1 MSARREYEMFFR
13 LSGGMS
19 GEFSSSFRNA
29 SSQMNAL
36 RTAMDRTNSVLRD
49 ISAYNRQ
56 RTAIER
62 QNDTIANSQAR
73 LERLQER
80 HRELQDEMANTA
92 NPSQRLRSQLERNE
106 QQIQACSDSIGN
118 QNQRLQEM
126 QAELERTRTSLQD
139 AGVDTDNLT
148 QSSEEF
154 QRRLQR
160 ISEHRDFMQN
170 ISQELDTATNKFK
183 ETAKEF
189 AGIAAG
195 MAGAVT
201 AVYAGASKPA
211 MDFESAFTG
220 VRKTVDGTEEQF
232 AELREGILDMSQ
244 NDVTA
249 TATEIAAVAE
259 AAGQLGIETDNIL
272 SFSKVMIDLGEST
285 NLSSEQAAS
294 ELAKFANVTQMSQGD
309 FDKLGSVIVDLG
321 NNFATTESDIVTM
334 ATRLASTGEL
344 TGLSEAQIM
353 ASATA
358 LSSLGIEAE
367 AGGTAMSKIL
377 KMFQLAN
384 ARGDMSEFASIAG
397 MSEEAFS
404 DLYEGD
410 SLKAISAFTKGLNDT
425 ERNGKSAVQ
434 ILDDMEIREVRLSNA
449 ILALASSDDIL
460 TEAADLAS
468 GAWEDNTAL
477 SEEAE
482 KRYATTESQVDM
494 TKNAIE
500 NLRIEIGDMT
510 LPVIQDAAGKLSEFI
525 RGMQRWVS
533 ENKDMIADAASL
545 AVEVGKYALILKG
558 SQMVYYGVKSG
569 VLGVVKGFGS
579 LKGAILAAQAAGK
592 GKGLSTFLSTLTG
605 LSGAGA
611 TAAVIGGVTAA
622 VAGLAAV
629 FAINIKSFQEY
640 RKEITDSKLFDNGGR
655 SLKEYTEALKEST
668 SESYKFAQEIN
679 DASEELDNIEYEI
692 SKAKDSVDLY
702 RQAIEDTGT
711 ITPEIAEEMYEPF
724 NTLCEKLE
732 DDFTLRYDT
741 VFNAFKSA
749 AVEVSDQLG
758 VSIVE
763 ISGTLANFKA
773 KFSESTSESQNR
785 INELLDKSRN
795 GEELTDAD
803 YEQFGKDMQYIS
815 DMSDAVVN
823 GNLANFNA
831 TAEEL
836 KGWDFGEDQ
845 EGAIENINDLY
856 SYGKAYV
863 DELDEAQKNLNNE
876 YDTLRQQAKVMLDAG
891 KIEKKEYD
899 ETMKA
904 LDSAQEITY
913 NSYRE
918 KRDDFTESFKGLYDS
933 FIAQINTAVN
943 EGVGEAGYNFFES
956 FWNNLKGTF
965 AVWGDQYAT
974 LFTGGGI
981 KYSDADILT
990 GKYSGAKADEY
1001 KYDAAKNEYKGV
1013 YDAAEQFSG
1022 DAPLGEGVKLPGF
1035 ASGTDSTPAAFIAG
1049 ERGPELIVGAP
1060 GRTVFTNGQTE
1071 AMFGVLPRAVSALE
1085 SGNAQPAVNIT
1096 INSSPVFGGS
1106 EDYSGYNDDLAEKVR
1121 TVIIDL
1127 FENERRNAYA

>member
-62 QNDTIANSQAR
+62 QNDTIASSQAR

-106 QQIQACSDSIGN
+106 QQIQACADSIGN

-126 QAELERTRTSLQD
+126 QAELERTRTDLQN

-148 QSSEEF
+148 QSTEEY
-154 QRRLQR
+154 RRQLQR
-160 ISEHRDFMQN
+160 ISDHRDFMQN
-170 ISQELDTATNKFK
+170 ISQELDTATGKFR
-183 ETAKEF
+183 ETDKEF

-201 AVYAGASKPA
+201 AVYAGVSKPA

-220 VRKTVDGTEEQF
+220 VRKTVDATEEQF

-294 ELAKFANVTQMSQGD
+294 NLAKFANVTQMSQKD
-309 FDKLGSVIVDLG
+309 FGKLGSVIVDLG

-384 ARGDMSEFASIAG
+384 ARGDMSEFASVAG

-404 DLYEGD
+404 KLYEGD

-460 TEAADLAS
+460 TKAADLAS
-468 GAWEDNTAL
+468 NAWEDNTAL

-510 LPVIQDAAGKLSEFI
+510 LPIIQDAAGKLSEFV

-545 AVEVGKYALILKG
+545 AVEVGKYALVLKG

-569 VLGVVKGFGS
+569 VLGVAKGIGKVKT
-579 LKGAILAAQAAGK
+579 AILAAQDAGK

-605 LSGAGA
+605 LSGMGA
-611 TAAVIGGVTAA
+611 VGAVVGGVTAA

-629 FAINIKSFQEY
+629 IYLNVKAAQEY
-640 RKEITDSKLFDNGGR
+640 RKEIIDGQLFDNGGQ

-679 DASEELDNIEYEI
+679 DASEELDNIEYEM

-711 ITPEIAEEMYEPF
+711 ITPEIAEEMYAPF

-732 DDFTLRYDT
+732 QDFTYRYDL
-741 VFNAFKSA
+741 VFNAFNEA
-749 AVEVSDQLG
+749 ASGVASELG
-758 VSIVE
+758 VSIAE

-773 KFSESTSESQNR
+773 RFSESTTESQDR
-785 INELLDKSRN
+785 INQFLDKAKSDE
-795 GEELTDAD
+795 GLTDED
-803 YEQFGKDMQYIS
+803 YKQFEEDMGYIT

-836 KGWDFGEDQ
+836 KGWDFGKDQ
-845 EGAIENINDLY
+845 EGGIENLNDLY

-876 YDTLRQQAKVMLDAG
+876 YDTLRQQAKIMLDRG
-891 KIEKKEYD
+891 KIDKKEYD
-899 ETMKA
+899 DTMKA

-913 NSYRE
+913 TSYRE

-933 FIAQINTAVN
+933 FIAQIDNAVA
-943 EGVGEAGYNFFES
+943 EGASQGSNWGES
-956 FWNNLKGTF
+956 LWNHLQGTF
-965 AVWGDQYAT
+965 WGYSMNWLSATSGNGFLYSYGDIINGKVPDAYAEKIKHDNTKEQY
-974 LFTGGGI
+974 
-981 KYSDADILT
+981 S
-990 GKYSGAKADEY
+990 
-1001 KYDAAKNEYKGV
+1001 GV
-1013 YDAAEQFSG
+1013 YDAVDQFGG
-1022 DAPLGEGVKLPGF
+1022 DAPLGEGVKMPGF
-1035 ASGTDSTPAAFIAG
+1035 ASGTDNTPAAFIAG

-1071 AMFGVLPRAVSALE
+1071 AMFGVLPRAVAALE

-1096 INSSPVFGGS
+1096 INSSPVFGGN